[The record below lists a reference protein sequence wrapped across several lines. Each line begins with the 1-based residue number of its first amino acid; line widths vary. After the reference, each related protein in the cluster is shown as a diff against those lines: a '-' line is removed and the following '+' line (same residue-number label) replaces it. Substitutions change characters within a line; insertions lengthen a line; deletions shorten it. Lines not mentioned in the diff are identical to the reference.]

1 MGEDHPPNHPTRN
14 LNDGLVYR
22 VATRGTEPKEGK
34 RAVPIKIT
42 GAMEEKHARQGKA
55 RPGHLDGTTG
65 TFETGLS
72 VFPVSVVPFSTQSRI
87 RSGTQGPFSK
97 NQG

>member
-1 MGEDHPPNHPTRN
+1 MWERHLPPNHPTRN

-42 GAMEEKHARQGKA
+42 GAVEKKGTQGKA

-65 TFETGLS
+65 TFENGLS
-72 VFPVSVVPFSTQSRI
+72 VLPRLGSTLFDPASEPI
-87 RSGTQGPFSK
+87 WYAGS
-97 NQG
+97 